1 MTAAMVKTSTP
12 GIYKRGSRYVVA
24 FRVDGKQKWETA
36 ATLADARSLRARRI
50 TQADAGELTGD
61 SRLTLQDYGEE
72 WLVNYHGRGRG
83 FRESTRRVYKGN
95 LERYVFPALGHVPL
109 TKITTRKINAFVA
122 DLTKTELKD
131 ATIGGILN
139 PLRACLATAVD
150 EDLIRYNP
158 TRGIHL
164 PRREA
169 NSAEGRRVPR
179 PYSEEQLML
188 ILDTAPAKFRD
199 LLELLAG
206 TGLRIGEALALQWK
220 HLELSGGEPHVHVTQ
235 SINEL
240 GEIRA
245 PKTRASQR
253 RVPLAFPLADR
264 FARRRSAAGAEADD
278 WVFPT
283 RKGTPYRRSNVR
295 QKVRPVLE
303 EAGATWT
310 GAGFHTFRH
319 TYASMLFDAGVN
331 VKQVSRLLGHHAASL
346 TLDTYVHLMRDDLG
360 AGLDVR
366 RSANRV
372 QTQHP
377 EIAVTRL
384 TPDHAETAWESD
396 THATAG
402 TLGNP

>member
-1 MTAAMVKTSTP
+1 MAAPMVKTSTP
-12 GIYKRGSRYVVA
+12 GIYKRGSRYVIA
-24 FRVDGKQKWETA
+24 YRVDGKQRYESVP
-36 ATLADARSLRARRI
+36 TLAEARTLRARRI

-72 WLVNYHGRGRG
+72 WLGRYHGRGRG

-122 DLTKTELKD
+122 DLTSTELSD
-131 ATIGGILN
+131 ATIAGVLN

-150 EDLIRYNP
+150 EDLIRHNP
-158 TRGIHL
+158 SRGIHL

-169 NSAEGRRVPR
+169 NSAEGRPEPR
-179 PYSEEQLML
+179 PYSEDQLLL

-220 HLELSGGEPHVHVTQ
+220 QLELTGSEPYVDVVQ
-235 SINEL
+235 SIDEL
-240 GEIRA
+240 GNIGG
-245 PKTRASQR
+245 PKSRASR
-253 RVPLAFPLADR
+253 RRIPLAFPLADR
-264 FARRRSAAGAEADD
+264 FAARRSTAEARADD
-278 WVFPT
+278 WVFPS
-283 RKGTPYRRSNVR
+283 RNGVPYKRSNVR
-295 QKVRPVLE
+295 REVRPALE
-303 EAGATWT
+303 EAGATWK

-366 RSANRV
+366 QSANRV
-372 QTQHP
+372 QTQQP
-377 EIAVTRL
+377 EIAVTRPAADR
-384 TPDHAETAWESD
+384 PDMAWE
-396 THATAG
+396 TEAAAPAG
-402 TLGNP
+402 STVNL